1 MGTREKSGRQLLR
14 EERQRE
20 RRKLQS
26 ELLAK
31 LDDLVAAKGE
41 YRVASPPPPRSCALL
56 VSCRPTVFTRAAQLH
71 AQVSYTMRP
80 ESKH

>member
-31 LDDLVAAKGE
+31 LDFFRE
-41 YRVASPPPPRSCALL
+41 I
-56 VSCRPTVFTRAAQLH
+56 
-71 AQVSYTMRP
+71 
-80 ESKH
+80 